1 MKKKYDIQD
10 FINQADENGFVALSV
25 FCNKVFRLNAA
36 VIAAY
41 FNEDDQFY
49 NNERTVKARE
59 NIRHNITF
67 EVKPL
72 KRINPNT
79 PEITTY
85 KVHQGGIYK
94 DDLEKFIGQIK
105 VSIEENSQ
113 LFDEVYKE
121 YQQKR
126 FEEARKNIADLNQQ
140 LKKEAEGSFWRK
152 IFGKKGT

>member
-10 FINQADENGFVALSV
+10 FINQADENGFVTLSV

-36 VIAAY
+36 AIASY
-41 FNEDDQFY
+41 FNEDDRFY
-49 NNERTVKARE
+49 NEERAIKARK

-85 KVHQGGIYK
+85 KVHKGGIYK
-94 DDLEKFIGQIK
+94 DDLEKFIAQIK
-105 VSIEENSQ
+105 ISIEENEK
-113 LFDEVYKE
+113 LFDEIYKE
-121 YQQKR
+121 YQKER
-126 FEEARKNIADLNQQ
+126 YEEAKKNRENLEQQ
-140 LKKEAEGSFWRK
+140 LKKEAEGSFWKR
-152 IFGKKGT
+152 IFGK